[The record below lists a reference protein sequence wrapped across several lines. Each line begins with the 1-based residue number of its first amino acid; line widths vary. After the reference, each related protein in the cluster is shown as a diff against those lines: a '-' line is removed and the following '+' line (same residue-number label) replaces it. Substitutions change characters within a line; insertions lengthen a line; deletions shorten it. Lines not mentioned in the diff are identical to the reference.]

1 MSPSSVTRRTIL
13 RSFAGL
19 FILELTNPAHSRA
32 ANSPTPAPTTPA
44 TPGEP
49 TFRGYTKVQLEA
61 MLESADPKQRL
72 NALLL
77 LRETGTAAVPLF
89 IWALQDEDP
98 SVRIAAVK
106 SFVSLAAASEP
117 AAVPLANL
125 LETEPIPAVQKQ
137 IIFTLGQMGPYATE
151 AVPVLRQL
159 QREANLVI
167 RVNAS
172 QALDRILSNPPRQ

>member
-1 MSPSSVTRRTIL
+1 
-13 RSFAGL
+13 
-19 FILELTNPAHSRA
+19 
-32 ANSPTPAPTTPA
+32 
-44 TPGEP
+44 
-49 TFRGYTKVQLEA
+49 
-61 MLESADPKQRL
+61 MLESADPKHRV

-77 LRETGTAAVPLF
+77 LRETGAAAVPVF

-106 SFVSLAAASEP
+106 SFVALGAASES

-151 AVPVLRQL
+151 AVPVLRHL
-159 QREANLVI
+159 QREASLVV

-172 QALDRILSNPPRQ
+172 QALDRILNSPPRH

>member
-1 MSPSSVTRRTIL
+1 MIPSPVTRRTIL
-13 RSFAGL
+13 RFLAGL
-19 FILELTNPAHSRA
+19 FILDLTSPAPGRPASSGTP
-32 ANSPTPAPTTPA
+32 SPTPPAP
-44 TPGEP
+44 PGEP
-49 TFRGYTKVQLEA
+49 TLRGYTKAQLEA
-61 MLESADPKQRL
+61 MLESADPKQRV

-77 LRETGTAAVPLF
+77 LRETGATAVPIF

-106 SFVSLAAASEP
+106 SFVPLGTASEP

-159 QREANLVI
+159 QREANLVV

-172 QALDRILSNPPRQ
+172 QALDRILSSPPRQ

>member
-1 MSPSSVTRRTIL
+1 MIPSQVTRRTIL
-13 RSFAGL
+13 RFLPGV
-19 FILELTNPAHSRA
+19 FILGLLSPAGTRA
-32 ANSPTPAPTTPA
+32 ASSPTQVPAPPA
-44 TPGEP
+44 SPGEP
-49 TFRGYTKVQLEA
+49 TIRGYTKAQLHT

-77 LRETGTAAVPLF
+77 LRETGAAAVPVF
-89 IWALQDEDP
+89 IWALQDEDAG
-98 SVRIAAVK
+98 VRIAAVK
-106 SFVSLAAASEP
+106 SFVSLGAASEP

-151 AVPVLRQL
+151 AVPVLRHL
-159 QREANLVI
+159 QREATLVV

-172 QALDRILSNPPRQ
+172 QALDRILNSPPRQ

>member
-1 MSPSSVTRRTIL
+1 MTPSHVPRRTVL
-13 RSFAGL
+13 RFLAGL
-19 FILELTNPAHSRA
+19 FILELTRPAPSRA
-32 ANSPTPAPTTPA
+32 ASSPAPATPPA

-49 TFRGYTKVQLEA
+49 TLRGYTTAQLVT
-61 MLESADPKQRL
+61 MLESADPRQRL

-77 LRETGTAAVPLF
+77 LRETGVAAVPVF

-98 SVRIAAVK
+98 NVRIAAVK
-106 SFVSLAAASEP
+106 SFVSLGAASEP

-151 AVPVLRQL
+151 AVPMLRQL

-172 QALDRILSNPPRQ
+172 QALERILNSPPRQ